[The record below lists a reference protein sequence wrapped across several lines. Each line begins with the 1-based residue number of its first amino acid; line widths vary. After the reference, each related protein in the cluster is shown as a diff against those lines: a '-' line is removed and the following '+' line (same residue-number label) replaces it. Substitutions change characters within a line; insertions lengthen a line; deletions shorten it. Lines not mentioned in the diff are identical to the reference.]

1 MQTARPPRIA
11 FSARAVTIV
20 FYGTR
25 RTAEEGSLYPS
36 PHRMEA
42 DGRISATWGLTENK
56 RRARYYRLTAAG
68 RRELERH
75 TRSWRQATGAV
86 AAARET

>member
-1 MQTARPPRIA
+1 
-11 FSARAVTIV
+11 
-20 FYGTR
+20 
-25 RTAEEGSLYPS
+25 
-36 PHRMEA
+36 MEA